1 MPVVRGTLL
10 CFAAGCLLA
19 GCRLSSPPPP
29 TSGRTVD
36 HGAWLE
42 GYTEED
48 LLRFANQHAPP
59 GTAIGQ
65 ATEELTNRGFVC
77 TFFPSGEGCR
87 EMYCSL
93 DRKVDLFV
101 TMIYIIRADIE
112 DGRIRSWKSEI
123 LAMGP

>member
-1 MPVVRGTLL
+1 ME
-10 CFAAGCLLA
+10 
-19 GCRLSSPPPP
+19 
-29 TSGRTVD
+29 

-42 GYTEED
+42 EYTEED

-59 GTAIGQ
+59 GTAIDQ
-65 ATEELTNRGFVC
+65 ATDELTNRGFVC
-77 TFFPSGEGCR
+77 TFFPPGKGRR

-101 TMIYIIRADIE
+101 TMIYIIRAEIE

-123 LAMGP
+123 HGMGP